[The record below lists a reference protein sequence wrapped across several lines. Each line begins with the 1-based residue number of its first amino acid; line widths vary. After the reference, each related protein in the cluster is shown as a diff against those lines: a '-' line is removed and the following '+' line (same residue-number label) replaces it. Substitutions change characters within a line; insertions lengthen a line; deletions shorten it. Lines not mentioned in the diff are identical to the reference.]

1 MKGGF
6 KKLYLVELRRLWT
19 VAAVFIP
26 LGLLA
31 LSAVSLIMTA
41 KFSKTYDVARM
52 AASTNMTTVVPLAS
66 ILFGVAMV
74 AADVKEGW
82 LRTLLIRPIS
92 RQRYLLIK
100 MAAVYTSIV
109 LTILVAGVLPNVIVP
124 TLFFKGEVQFD
135 LQRVIAVHV
144 IVLMQSLLMVSIL
157 AFFSCWLPGVFNVV
171 LLGFWWMAASIFSAL
186 LQSFFWSDKWLTIL
200 KDYLFPHGLSR
211 ALDAF
216 LGGMPTPY
224 ADLSWGVGSL
234 AIFLALAF
242 WSVARI
248 QVDRG
253 SE

>member
-1 MKGGF
+1 VKGGF

-31 LSAVSLIMTA
+31 LSSIGLIMSA
-41 KFSKTYDVARM
+41 KFSKSYDVARL
-52 AASTNMTTVVPLAS
+52 AASTNMTTVVPLAA

-100 MAAVYTSIV
+100 MAAVYTSVVI
-109 LTILVAGVLPNVIVP
+109 TILVAGVLPNIIIP

-135 LQRVIAVHV
+135 LLRVVEVHA
-144 IVLMQSLLMVSIL
+144 IVLMQALLIISIL
-157 AFFSCWLPGVFNVV
+157 ALFSCWLPGVFNVV
-171 LLGFWWMAASIFSAL
+171 LLGFWWMAASIISAL
-186 LQSFFWSDKWLTIL
+186 LQSFFWSDKWLSIL
-200 KDYLFPHGLSR
+200 KEYLFPHGLSR
-211 ALDAF
+211 SLDAL
-216 LGGMPTPY
+216 LGGTSIPY
-224 ADLSWGVGSL
+224 ADLSWGLGSL
-234 AIFLALAF
+234 AMFLALAF

-248 QVDRG
+248 QVDKG

>member
-6 KKLYLVELRRLWT
+6 RKLYLVELRRQWT

-31 LSAVSLIMTA
+31 LSSITLFMNA
-41 KFSKTYDVARM
+41 KFSKTYDIARM
-52 AASTNMTTVVPLAS
+52 AASTNMTTVVPLAA

-100 MAAVYTSIV
+100 MAAVYTSVVI
-109 LTILVAGVLPNVIVP
+109 TILVAGVLPNVIVP
-124 TLFFKGEVQFD
+124 TIFFKGEVQFD
-135 LQRVIAVHV
+135 LLRVVEVHA
-144 IVLMQSLLMVSIL
+144 IVLMQTLLMVSIL

-171 LLGFWWMAASIFSAL
+171 LLGFWWMAASIISAL
-186 LQSFFWSDKWLTIL
+186 LQNFFWSDKWLTIL
-200 KDYLFPHGLSR
+200 KDFLFPHGFSKSM
-211 ALDAF
+211 DAF

-224 ADLSWGVGSL
+224 ADLSWAFGSMAL
-234 AIFLALAF
+234 FLALAF

-248 QVDRG
+248 QVDKG